1 MKVDAQNDVSLG
13 TKLLTAGTAACIAD
27 LATFPLDTAKVRMQ
41 IAGLGRAVLVAS
53 PEGSV
58 MAVRTV
64 QPGLIQT
71 IGSIVRNEGM
81 RYAISI
87 YKKFCINSI
96 PGGHLAMLF
105 EGVLLS
111 EGGCRSLYGG
121 LSAGLQ
127 RQMCFASV
135 RLGLYDSVKTL
146 YAGFLDGS
154 RGTSTVDNGPIN
166 IGVRIAAGITTGAL
180 AVLLAQPTD
189 VVKVRLQAG
198 NSGPSRRYTSTMQ
211 AYRHIAVNEGTAGL
225 WKGTFPNISRNAIVN
240 VAEIVCYDIIKEKIL
255 SSGLLQDGI
264 PCHFSAA
271 VAAGLCTTLAA
282 SPVDVVKT
290 RYMNSSPGEYKGAI
304 DVTVRMF
311 INEGPMSFYKG
322 FIPSF
327 SRLVSWN
334 IVLWITYEQIKIQTK
349 KLQHSN

>member
-64 QPGLIQT
+64 QSGLIQT

-81 RYAISI
+81 
-87 YKKFCINSI
+87 
-96 PGGHLAMLF
+96 
-105 EGVLLS
+105 
-111 EGGCRSLYGG
+111 RSLYGG

-154 RGTSTVDNGPIN
+154 RGTSTVDNGSIN

-198 NSGPSRRYTSTMQ
+198 NSGPSRRYTSTLQ

-304 DVTVRMF
+304 DVAVRMF